1 VFSDLASVFVP
12 MSILAGFIALWE
24 VAMAVLQP
32 PHYLLPS
39 PHDILA
45 TWLSNYTLFLQYGF
59 NTARNAVVGATLGGA
74 AAVIC
79 GAVLAPAKWVARPAM
94 AYAAMVQAT
103 PLIVLT
109 PLATVWLGDGNGSKV
124 FVVAVASFP
133 IMFAAT
139 VRGLELTPP
148 RLEALMASYAATRI
162 QVFLKVRLPAALPAI
177 LSGLKVT
184 LSSAMIIAI
193 VAELFGGSIDSLG
206 TYMHQEALFY
216 HTSNVWAAALT
227 AVLYGLVLYSLAAL
241 AERTWLYWHPSVR
254 ARGAQS
260 VK

>member
-1 VFSDLASVFVP
+1 
-12 MSILAGFIALWE
+12 M
-24 VAMAVLQP
+24 
-32 PHYLLPS
+32 
-39 PHDILA
+39 
-45 TWLSNYTLFLQYGF
+45 FLHYGF
-59 NTARNAVVGATLGGA
+59 NTARNAVVGAALGGT
-74 AAVIC
+74 AAVLC
-79 GAVLAPAKWVARPAM
+79 GAALAPIRWVARPVM

-109 PLATVWLGDGNGSKV
+109 PLATVWLGDGDGAKV

-133 IMFAAT
+133 IMFVAT

-148 RLEALMASYAATRI
+148 RLEALMASYAATRT
-162 QVFLKVRLPAALPAI
+162 QVFLRIRLPSALPSV

-193 VAELFGGSIDSLG
+193 VAELFGGSINSLG

-216 HTSNVWAAALT
+216 HTSNVWAAAFT

-241 AERTWLYWHPSVR
+241 AERVWLHWHPSVR
-254 ARGAQS
+254 ARQAQT